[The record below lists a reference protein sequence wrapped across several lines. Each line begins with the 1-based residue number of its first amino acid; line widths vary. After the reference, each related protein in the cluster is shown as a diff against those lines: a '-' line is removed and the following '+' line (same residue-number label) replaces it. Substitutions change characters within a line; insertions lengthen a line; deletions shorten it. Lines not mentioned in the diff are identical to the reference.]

1 MINENNK
8 RDVIIIHVDKGENK
22 LEYEKFFTIFKN
34 INQEFKKS
42 LDSFKKIYMDTLEQY
57 KISLILI
64 KQIGEMTISKEL
76 IENFEELKNSLE
88 KYKNLANEIKKQSDD
103 DLTSKLIE
111 KRPSNIFEL
120 KSLIEQLKKIR
131 NFFFDKTK
139 EVIKITNENEIIQK
153 KIISM
158 SNYPIKDIDK
168 NYIFNKMK
176 VIKYDN
182 LNLPLNKDITKLK
195 ECVICL
201 NDFKRNDYLK
211 VFSCG
216 KHIFHEKC
224 LSDWLKNSVVCP
236 LCKYNM
242 KLELIKFNLLK

>member
-139 EVIKITNENEIIQK
+139 EFIKIT
-153 KIISM
+153 
-158 SNYPIKDIDK
+158 
-168 NYIFNKMK
+168 
-176 VIKYDN
+176 
-182 LNLPLNKDITKLK
+182 
-195 ECVICL
+195 
-201 NDFKRNDYLK
+201 
-211 VFSCG
+211 
-216 KHIFHEKC
+216 
-224 LSDWLKNSVVCP
+224 
-236 LCKYNM
+236 
-242 KLELIKFNLLK
+242 